1 MNKNNENMKRVDLM
15 MPQIMIDNLDKLVD
29 KIMFET
35 RSNLIRQAVKEYLDK
50 KLILEGIVNE

>member
-1 MNKNNENMKRVDLM
+1 MKQNTIRVTIL
-15 MPQIMIDNLDKLVD
+15 MPQTMIDNLDKLTN

-50 KLILEGIVNE
+50 KLILEGIVVGDR